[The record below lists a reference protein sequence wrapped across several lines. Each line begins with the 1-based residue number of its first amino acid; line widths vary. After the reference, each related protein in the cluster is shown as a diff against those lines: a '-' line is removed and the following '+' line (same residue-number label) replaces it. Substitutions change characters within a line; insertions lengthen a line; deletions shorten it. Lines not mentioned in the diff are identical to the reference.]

1 MLFNILALIA
11 LLLVLALLK
20 RIVCILPSVV
30 TCLFRWK
37 ENVNIDT
44 SLRLRTERDLASAA
58 MLLPFCL
65 LAARFGL
72 YCPDF
77 ISGLSQNA
85 ALGITAAVF
94 VGYLLLRM
102 AMIAAM
108 RPKRMAS
115 GIYHAA
121 TSTEHTYFI
130 ILTAVLLVVG
140 GIMSAAGA
148 APHTIKV
155 AMFWLSGS
163 IYMLFLTR
171 KLQIF
176 ASTCNLFM
184 SFLYLCAL
192 EILPTGVLIA
202 SAVIF

>member
-1 MLFNILALIA
+1 MLFNILALVA
-11 LLLVLALLK
+11 LLLALALMK
-20 RIVCILPSVV
+20 RIVCILPMVV

-37 ENVNIDT
+37 ENINIDT
-44 SLRLRTERDLASAA
+44 SLRLRTERDLAASA

-65 LAARFGL
+65 LATKFGL
-72 YCPDF
+72 YCPDV
-77 ISGLSQNA
+77 ISDMSQNA
-85 ALGITAAVF
+85 TLGITLAVF
-94 VGYLLLRM
+94 VGYLLLR
-102 AMIAAM
+102 ASLIAAV
-108 RPKRMAS
+108 RPKRMSS

-130 ILTAVLLVVG
+130 ILTAVLLVIG
-140 GIMSAAGA
+140 GTMSVAGA
-148 APHTIKV
+148 TPHSIKV

-163 IYMLFLTR
+163 IYTLFLAR

-176 ASTCNLFM
+176 ASSCNLFM

>member
-1 MLFNILALIA
+1 M
-11 LLLVLALLK
+11 
-20 RIVCILPSVV
+20 
-30 TCLFRWK
+30 FRWK
-37 ENVNIDT
+37 ENINIDT

-148 APHTIKV
+148 VPHTIKV

-163 IYMLFLTR
+163 IYTLFLAR
-171 KLQIF
+171 KQQIF

>member
-11 LLLVLALLK
+11 TLLVLALLK
-20 RIVCILPSVV
+20 RITCILPSVIK
-30 TCLFRWK
+30 CMFRWK

-44 SLRLRTERDLASAA
+44 SLRLRTERELASAA

-65 LAARFGL
+65 LATRFRL

-77 ISGLSQNA
+77 FSSLSENA
-85 ALGITAAVF
+85 ALGVTSAVF
-94 VGYLLLRM
+94 IGYLLLRM
-102 AMIAAM
+102 SLIVVI

-130 ILTAVLLVVG
+130 VLAAALLVAG
-140 GIMSAAGA
+140 GIMSIAGV
-148 APHTIKV
+148 APHTIRV

-163 IYMLFLTR
+163 IYTLFLAR

-176 ASTCNLFM
+176 SSTCNLFM

>member
-1 MLFNILALIA
+1 MLFDTLALIA
-11 LLLVLALLK
+11 LLLVLVLLK

-37 ENVNIDT
+37 GNINIDT
-44 SLRLRTERDLASAA
+44 SLRFRTERDLASAA

-65 LAARFGL
+65 LATRFGL
-72 YCPDF
+72 YSPDF
-77 ISGLSQNA
+77 ISGMSQNA
-85 ALGITAAVF
+85 ALGVTSAIF
-94 VGYLLLRM
+94 VGYLLLRLSL
-102 AMIAAM
+102 IVGI

-130 ILTAVLLVVG
+130 VLTLVLLAIG
-140 GIMSAAGA
+140 GIMTVAGA
-148 APHTIKV
+148 EPHTIKV
-155 AMFWLSGS
+155 AMFWISGS
-163 IYMLFLTR
+163 IYMLFLAR